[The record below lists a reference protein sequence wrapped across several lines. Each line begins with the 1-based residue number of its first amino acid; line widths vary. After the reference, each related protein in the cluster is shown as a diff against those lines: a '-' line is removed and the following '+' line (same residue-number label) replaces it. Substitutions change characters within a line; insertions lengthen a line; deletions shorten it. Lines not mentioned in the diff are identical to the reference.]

1 MEAVIGVLENHTSFV
16 PQPHQGVAPRY
27 RCDFL
32 LSFLGGGSALAQ

>member
-16 PQPHQGVAPRY
+16 PQPAQAGASRY

-32 LSFLGGGSALAQ
+32 FSFLGGSALAL